1 MISSLRGRLESV
13 GPEAAIIDVNGVGF
27 QVSMPTGD
35 LAGLGA
41 PGHDVRVFT
50 HLHVREDNLS
60 LFGFVS
66 ADELWLFET
75 FLGVNGLGPKLAL
88 AILSALSPEQATAA
102 IATGSVDML
111 DMVPG
116 IGRKL
121 ASRIVL
127 ELKEK
132 VGAGLIATPET
143 QAARENTDVLA
154 ALTSLGYSAAE
165 AVKAVAGLPADADL
179 ALEEKVKLALRYF
192 GGR

>member
-1 MISSLRGRLESV
+1 VIAHLRGRLESV
-13 GPEAAIIDVNGVGF
+13 GADAAVIDVGGVGF
-27 QVSMPTGD
+27 QVFMPTGD
-35 LAGLGA
+35 LANLGM

-60 LFGFVS
+60 LFGFAT

-75 FLGVNGLGPKLAL
+75 LIGVTGLGPKLAL
-88 AILSALSPEQATAA
+88 AILSALSPEQATMA

-121 ASRIVL
+121 ASRIIL

-132 VGAGLIATPET
+132 VGAGLIAVTAT
-143 QAARENTDVLA
+143 GAARENTDVLA

-165 AVKAVAGLPADADL
+165 AVKAVANLPADADL
-179 ALEEKVKLALRYF
+179 ELEEKVRLALHYF

>member
-1 MISSLRGRLESV
+1 MIANLRGRLESV
-13 GPEAAIIDVNGVGF
+13 GADAAIIEVGGVGF
-27 QVSMPTGD
+27 QVYMPTGD
-35 LAGLGA
+35 LSSLGA

-60 LFGFVS
+60 LFGFAT
-66 ADELWLFET
+66 ADELWLFEM

-88 AILSALSPEQATAA
+88 AILSALSPEQVTMA
-102 IATGSVDML
+102 IATGSAEML

-116 IGRKL
+116 IGPKL

-132 VGAGLIATPET
+132 VGAGLIATATE
-143 QAARENTDVLA
+143 AARENTDVLA

-165 AVKAVAGLPADADL
+165 AVKAVANLPADTDL
-179 ALEEKVKLALRYF
+179 ALEEKVRLALRYF